1 VQFAEVA
8 LEPALWVRQSVEIQL
23 HVQSAVTLLEEIV
36 IIHLARLR
44 MNLIKLT
51 LPTLKN
57 DAQILKAKD
66 FSKRRSVDYVE
77 MTTK

>member
-1 VQFAEVA
+1 V
-8 LEPALWVRQSVEIQL
+8 
-23 HVQSAVTLLEEIV
+23 VTLLEEIV
-36 IIHLARLR
+36 IIHLAQLKTS
-44 MNLIKLT
+44 LIKLT

-66 FSKRRSVDYVE
+66 FSKRHFADYVE